1 MSSFDV
7 FDLPSLFQYQFLQMA
22 LVGGILAAVVSAWI
36 GLFLILR
43 KESMLVDGVAHTAFG
58 GVAIGLLIGIDPMLG
73 AMAVSA
79 AAVLGITYMR
89 RKGLAQSDAAIA
101 VMMAMGFSL
110 GMIVISLANGFNVE
124 LFSYL
129 FGSILTIDTSD
140 LTVLVVLA
148 LIIVGFMIFF
158 YKEMLAITFDED
170 GARLQGIP
178 VQAMT
183 MAFNLLVAV
192 TIALS
197 IKVIGIILVV
207 ALMVLPGLTAL
218 QLKRS
223 FKATLIASTVFGV
236 GAAVLGIVL
245 SVLFSVSTSGVIVF
259 SAAGIFLFVA
269 AYQRLA

>member
-1 MSSFDV
+1 
-7 FDLPSLFQYQFLQMA
+7 
-22 LVGGILAAVVSAWI
+22 
-36 GLFLILR
+36 
-43 KESMLVDGVAHTAFG
+43 
-58 GVAIGLLIGIDPMLG
+58 
-73 AMAVSA
+73 
-79 AAVLGITYMR
+79 MR

-129 FGSILTIDTSD
+129 FGSILTIGTGD
-140 LTVLVVLA
+140 LTVLVLLA
-148 LIIVGFMIFF
+148 LGIIGFMVFF

-183 MAFNLLVAV
+183 MVFNLLVAV

-223 FKATLIASTVFGV
+223 FMATLIASTIFGMA
-236 GAAVLGIVL
+236 AAVLGIVL
-245 SVLFSVSTSGVIVF
+245 SVLFSLSTSGVIVF
-259 SAAGIFLFVA
+259 SAAGIFLFVS
-269 AYQRLA
+269 AYERLA

>member
-58 GVAIGLLIGIDPMLG
+58 GVAIGLLVGIDPMLG

-79 AAVLGITYMR
+79 VAVVGITYMR

-129 FGSILTIDTSD
+129 FGSILTIDSTD
-140 LTVLVVLA
+140 LTVLVLLA
-148 LIIVGFMIFF
+148 LVIIGFMVFF

-178 VQAMT
+178 VQAMAL
-183 MAFNLLVAV
+183 AFNLLVAV

-207 ALMVLPGLTAL
+207 ALMVCSLCL
-218 QLKRS
+218 QLKKS
-223 FKATLIASTVFGV
+223 FKTTLIASTVFGV
-236 GAAVLGIVL
+236 AARC
-245 SVLFSVSTSGVIVF
+245 SASTLFSVSTSGWC
-259 SAAGIFLFVA
+259 SARRVFLFVA
-269 AYQRLA
+269 AQRLAHRVRFS

>member
-1 MSSFDV
+1 VS
-7 FDLPSLFQYQFLQMA
+7 A
-22 LVGGILAAVVSAWI
+22 IAVV
-36 GLFLILR
+36 
-43 KESMLVDGVAHTAFG
+43 
-58 GVAIGLLIGIDPMLG
+58 
-73 AMAVSA
+73 
-79 AAVLGITYMR
+79 GITYMR
-89 RKGLAQSDAAIA
+89 RKGLAQSDSAIA

-129 FGSILTIDTSD
+129 FGSILTIDSTD
-140 LTVLVVLA
+140 LTVLVLLA
-148 LIIVGFMIFF
+148 LVIIGFMVFF

-178 VQAMT
+178 VQAMAL
-183 MAFNLLVAV
+183 AFNILVAV

-223 FKATLIASTVFGV
+223 FKTTLIASTVFGV
-236 GAAVLGIVL
+236 CRRGAGDRALRALSGLHQRGDRVLRQPGYSCSWRL
-245 SVLFSVSTSGVIVF
+245 SAPGLSHCLPGGHHLKKST
-259 SAAGIFLFVA
+259 
-269 AYQRLA
+269 

>member
-1 MSSFDV
+1 MSSFEV
-7 FDLPSLFQYQFLQMA
+7 FDLLALFQYQFMQMA

-58 GVAIGLLIGIDPMLG
+58 GVAVGLLIGIDPMLG

-79 AAVLGITYMR
+79 VAVLGITYMR
-89 RKGLAQSDAAIA
+89 RKRLAQSDAAIA
-101 VMMAMGFSL
+101 VMMAMGFSV

-129 FGSILTIDTSD
+129 FGSILTIDSTD
-140 LTVLVVLA
+140 LTVLVILA
-148 LIIVGFMIFF
+148 LVIIGFMVFF
-158 YKEMLAITFDED
+158 YKEMLALTFDED

-178 VQAMT
+178 VEVMT

-223 FKATLIASTVFGV
+223 FKSTLIASTVFGV
-236 GAAVLGIVL
+236 VAAVLGLVL

-259 SAAGIFLFVA
+259 SAAGIFLFVS

>member
-1 MSSFDV
+1 MSSIDI

-22 LVGGILAAVVSAWI
+22 FIGGVLAAVVSSWI
-36 GLFLILR
+36 GLLLILR

-58 GVAIGLLIGIDPMLG
+58 GVAIGLLIGIDPLIG
-73 AMAVSA
+73 AMAVSTI
-79 AAVLGITYMR
+79 AVMGMTYMR

-129 FGSILTIDTSD
+129 FGSILTIDIGD
-140 LTVLVVLA
+140 LTVLIVLA
-148 LIIVGFMIFF
+148 LMMIAFMVFF

-170 GARLQGIP
+170 GARLQGVP
-178 VQAMT
+178 VETLT

-218 QLKRS
+218 QLRRS
-223 FKATLIASTVFGV
+223 FKATLIASALFGV
-236 GAAVLGIVL
+236 SAAVIGILL
-245 SVLFSVSTSGVIVF
+245 SVLFSVSTSGLIVF
-259 SAAGIFLFVA
+259 SAAGMFLFVA

>member
-7 FDLPSLFQYQFLQMA
+7 LDLPSLFQYQFLQMA
-22 LVGGILAAVVSAWI
+22 LVGGILGAVVSAWI

-58 GVAIGLLIGIDPMLG
+58 GVAVGLLIGIDPMLG

-89 RKGLAQSDAAIA
+89 RKGLAQSDAAVA

-110 GMIVISLANGFNVE
+110 GMIVISMANGFNVE

-129 FGSILTIDTSD
+129 FGSILTIDNTD
-140 LTVLVVLA
+140 LTVLIVLA
-148 LIIVGFMIFF
+148 VVIIGFMVFF

-223 FKATLIASTVFGV
+223 FKTTLIASTIFGV
-236 GAAVLGIVL
+236 AAAILGIVL

>member
-1 MSSFDV
+1 
-7 FDLPSLFQYQFLQMA
+7 
-22 LVGGILAAVVSAWI
+22 
-36 GLFLILR
+36 
-43 KESMLVDGVAHTAFG
+43 
-58 GVAIGLLIGIDPMLG
+58 
-73 AMAVSA
+73 
-79 AAVLGITYMR
+79 MR

-129 FGSILTIDTSD
+129 FGSILTIDNTD
-140 LTVLVVLA
+140 LTVLIALAVV
-148 LIIVGFMIFF
+148 IIGFMVFF

-192 TIALS
+192 SIALS

-223 FKATLIASTVFGV
+223 FKTTLVASTVFGV
-236 GAAVLGIVL
+236 AAAVLGIVL

>member
-1 MSSFDV
+1 MSSFDLLASM
-7 FDLPSLFQYQFLQMA
+7 FNYQFIQMA
-22 LVGGILAAVVSAWI
+22 LLGGSLAAIVSAWI

-58 GVAIGLLIGIDPMLG
+58 GVALGLLIGFDPMLG

-79 AAVLGITYMR
+79 VAVLGITYMR
-89 RKGLAQSDAAIA
+89 RKGLAQSDSAVA

-110 GMIVISLANGFNVE
+110 GMIVISLANGFNVD
-124 LFSYL
+124 LMSYL
-129 FGSILTIDTSD
+129 FGSILTITRTD
-140 LTVLVVLA
+140 VLVLVTLA
-148 LIIVGFMIFF
+148 LFIIGFMMFF

-183 MAFNLLVAV
+183 LAFNLLVAV
-192 TIALS
+192 SIALS

-223 FKATLIASTVFGV
+223 FKATLLASTMFGV
-236 GAAVLGIVL
+236 AAAVLGIIL

-259 SAAGIFLFVA
+259 TAGGIFLFVA
-269 AYQRLA
+269 VYQRLA